1 MLQGICDAL
10 TLAGYETRAAS
21 NGLEAIAYLQQ
32 KRIDLILSD
41 IMMPGMDGY
50 ELFERVRRNPAWTFI
65 PFIFLTAKGQKVD
78 VRLGKQLG
86 ADDYLTKP
94 FEIED
99 LVVAVQ
105 SRLDRV
111 RALRKT
117 ADVDLVNL
125 KRNILNML
133 SHEFRTPLTY
143 ISGYAE
149 LLQSEEFEPEELKQF
164 LGNICKGSERLRRLV
179 EDFLFVV
186 VLETGEA
193 QATFMQE
200 RSVCHDLATQLSL
213 TLDAMEPQ
221 ATAQQVGLKREF
233 PASLPPINC
242 HAGYVRDA
250 VARLV
255 DNGIKFSR
263 RGGVVT
269 VRAWADDAAIHI
281 AVIDQG
287 VGISPDQQPRLFQC
301 FSQINRE
308 KMEQQGSG
316 IGLYIVKSI
325 VDLHGGQI
333 HVVSSSGA
341 GSTFAIS
348 LPRTP

>member
-10 TLAGYETRAAS
+10 TLAGYEAQAAA
-21 NGLEAIAYLQQ
+21 NGQEAIACLQQ
-32 KRIDLILSD
+32 KRVDLILSD
-41 IMMPGMDGY
+41 IMMPVMDGY
-50 ELFERVRRNPAWTFI
+50 ELFKRVRQNPAWTFI
-65 PFIFLTAKGQKVD
+65 PFIFLTARGQKVD

-94 FEIED
+94 FEIQD

-117 ADVDLVNL
+117 ADADLVNL

-149 LLQSEEFEPEELKQF
+149 LLQSEEFEPEELKQL
-164 LGNICKGSERLRRLV
+164 LGNIRKGSERLRRLV

-186 VLETGEA
+186 ALETGEV
-193 QATFMQE
+193 QAAFSQE
-200 RSVCHDLATQLSL
+200 RGVCRDLATQLSL
-213 TLDAMEPQ
+213 ALDAIEPQ
-221 ATAQQVGLKREF
+221 AAARQVGLKREF
-233 PASLPPINC
+233 PDALPPINC

-250 VARLV
+250 VSRLV

-263 RGGVVT
+263 PGSVVT
-269 VRAWADDAAIHI
+269 VRAWADDTAIHI

-287 VGISPDQQPRLFQC
+287 VGISPDQQHRLFQR

-308 KMEQQGSG
+308 KMEQQGIG

-325 VDLHGGQI
+325 VDLHGGQV
-333 HVVSSSGA
+333 HVVSSPGV

-348 LPRTP
+348 LPRL